1 MFEPRV
7 ALASLSGQS
16 DAEWAKQGNDWA
28 GAAFL
33 GGLALDE
40 QTREAATR
48 MVEGRDRSEFLPKD
62 PLEFMET
69 ELEALADTD
78 LRPAFNVRSVETP
91 PLERAAS
98 ICIDHDAIL
107 EINAH
112 CRQPEMT
119 EIGAGQALLADP
131 DRLADKVETAAV
143 DGATVSVKVRAEV
156 AGVDLLGVSQ
166 AAVEAGADVIH
177 VDAMDSE
184 SVVGEL
190 ADGTEAFIIANN
202 EVRDRESVI
211 EYLSYGAD
219 AVSVARPSTEPAV
232 LERVGQAVDDWF
244 ETSASQRGP

>member
-7 ALASLSGQS
+7 ALSSLSGES
-16 DAEWAKQGNDWA
+16 DAEWAKQGSDWA

-48 MVEGRDRSEFLPKD
+48 MVEGRDRSEFRPED
-62 PLEFMET
+62 PLAFMET
-69 ELEALADTD
+69 ELAALADTN
-78 LRPAFNVRSVETP
+78 LRPAFNVRSVENP
-91 PLERAAS
+91 PLERAAK
-98 ICIDHDAIL
+98 ICTDHDAIL

-119 EIGAGQALLADP
+119 EIGAGQALLSDP
-131 DRLADKVETAAV
+131 ERLAEKVETAAAV
-143 DGATVSVKVRAEV
+143 GATVSVKVRTEV
-156 AGVDLLGVSQ
+156 DGVDLLSLSNR
-166 AAVEAGADVIH
+166 AVEAGADVIH

-184 SVVGEL
+184 SVVADL
-190 ADGTEAFIIANN
+190 ANETEAFIIANN
-202 EVRDRESVI
+202 EVRDRESVT

-244 ETSASQRGP
+244 ETADK

>member
-7 ALASLSGQS
+7 ALSSLSGES
-16 DAEWAKQGNDWA
+16 DAEWAKQGSDWA

-48 MVEGRDRSEFLPKD
+48 MVEGRDRSEFRPED
-62 PLEFMET
+62 PLAFMET
-69 ELEALADTD
+69 ELAALADTN
-78 LRPAFNVRSVETP
+78 LRPAFNVRSVENSP
-91 PLERAAS
+91 FERAAK
-98 ICIDHDAIL
+98 ICTDHDAIL

-119 EIGAGQALLADP
+119 EIGAGQALLSDP
-131 DRLADKVETAAV
+131 ERLAEKVETAAAV
-143 DGATVSVKVRAEV
+143 GATVSVKVRTEV
-156 AGVDLLGVSQ
+156 DGVDLLSLSNR
-166 AAVEAGADVIH
+166 AVEAGADVIH

-184 SVVGEL
+184 SVVADL
-190 ADGTEAFIIANN
+190 ANETEAFIIANN
-202 EVRDRESVI
+202 EVRDRESVT

-244 ETSASQRGP
+244 ETADK